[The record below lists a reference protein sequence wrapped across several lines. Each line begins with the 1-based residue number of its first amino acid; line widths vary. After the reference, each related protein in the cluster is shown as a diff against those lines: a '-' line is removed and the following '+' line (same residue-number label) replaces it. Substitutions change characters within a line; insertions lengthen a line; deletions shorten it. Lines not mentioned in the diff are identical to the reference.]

1 MLSQRMVNKLKMDK
15 LKDLT
20 AKELGEKM
28 MELKNELFNLRFQ
41 LVGGQLDNP
50 MRIKAVKRD
59 IARVKTL
66 IREKELS

>member
-1 MLSQRMVNKLKMDK
+1 MVNKLKMDK